1 MQDHKPENK
10 YLTTELITEKE
21 EPGKGEEDS
30 LRERKADKRV
40 LEETTV
46 MAMLL

>member
-21 EPGKGEEDS
+21 EPGRGEEDS
-30 LRERKADKRV
+30 LRERKADKGC
-40 LEETTV
+40 
-46 MAMLL
+46 